1 MKTDDDL
8 FKPLSAKVGR
18 KQWSSGGKEQT
29 TGRARMGDGNRVK
42 NALLRAKRDADQRKK
57 GGAQ

>member
-42 NALLRAKRDADQRKK
+42 NALLRAKREAEMRRK
-57 GGAQ
+57 GGMQ